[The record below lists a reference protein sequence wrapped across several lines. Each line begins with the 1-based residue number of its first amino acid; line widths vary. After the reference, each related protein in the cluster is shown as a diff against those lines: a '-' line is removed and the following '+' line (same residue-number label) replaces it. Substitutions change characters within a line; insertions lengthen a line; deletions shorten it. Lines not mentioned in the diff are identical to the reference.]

1 MKWILICN
9 TTKTV
14 VIFNLRRGLMK
25 IKEIMSYVKVKISE
39 YPKIDS
45 IIEGLELN
53 KEIEN
58 NRDINSY
65 IQSKNKIS
73 RSVEVQAI
81 KNVNIDKKI
90 EEYKKWKEIIKKEL
104 EELKET
110 DNEVYKIVVFKFT
123 GYSFEKI
130 KDELYLGERT
140 VVNLY
145 NDFIVEISLLAIKNG
160 IIHI

>member
-1 MKWILICN
+1 M
-9 TTKTV
+9 
-14 VIFNLRRGLMK
+14 R
-25 IKEIMSYVKVKISE
+25 IKEIMNYVKIKVSE

-73 RSVEVQAI
+73 RTVEVQAI

-90 EEYKKWKEIIKKEL
+90 KEYKKWKKIIKKEL

-123 GYSFEKI
+123 GYSFENI

-160 IIHI
+160 IINI

>member
-1 MKWILICN
+1 M
-9 TTKTV
+9 
-14 VIFNLRRGLMK
+14 R
-25 IKEIMSYVKVKISE
+25 IKEIMNYVKIKVSE

-65 IQSKNKIS
+65 IQSKNKIN
-73 RSVEVQAI
+73 RTVEVQAI

-90 EEYKKWKEIIKKEL
+90 KEYKKWKEIIKKEL

-160 IIHI
+160 IINI

>member
-1 MKWILICN
+1 
-9 TTKTV
+9 
-14 VIFNLRRGLMK
+14 MK

-145 NDFIVEISLLAIKNG
+145 NDFITEISLLAIKNG